1 MLRRVA
7 LDQLCCSWLE
17 KLTPTFTRPLLLTR
31 GTSRYQLRVVAFI
44 VPSTAILIDGRRG
57 RVMSSPRSAPRY
69 LRTGHT
75 AAGSHPPTRGPIQ
88 RDEWIRRVRVA
99 LRADYTTLRSS
110 PLCDLPGVQAL
121 AHRDLSRRIYP
132 TAAAVRALLDRA
144 YDAALMELDGVEDH
158 RMRHVAMYLQLARE
172 GVPITQITRQLGLRS
187 RSYVHRAIQPQALE
201 LVTEAFLRLARPI
214 ETMDDAAS

>member
-1 MLRRVA
+1 
-7 LDQLCCSWLE
+7 
-17 KLTPTFTRPLLLTR
+17 
-31 GTSRYQLRVVAFI
+31 
-44 VPSTAILIDGRRG
+44 
-57 RVMSSPRSAPRY
+57 MSSPRSAPRY
-69 LRTGHT
+69 LRAGHT
-75 AAGSHPPTRGPIQ
+75 AAGSHPPPRGPIQ

-121 AHRDLSRRIYP
+121 AHRDFSRRIYP

-201 LVTEAFLRLARPI
+201 LVTEAFLRLARPV
-214 ETMDDAAS
+214 ETMNDAAS